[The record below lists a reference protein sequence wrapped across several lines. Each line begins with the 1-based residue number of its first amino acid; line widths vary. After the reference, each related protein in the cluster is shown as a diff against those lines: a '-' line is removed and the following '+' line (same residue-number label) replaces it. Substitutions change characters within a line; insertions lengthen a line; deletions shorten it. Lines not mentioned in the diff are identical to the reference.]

1 MSRSAKLLAI
11 VTLAMGTL
19 FATQAGAQSFGSARD
34 KVTLH
39 RKLPALIHLPGT
51 AIKVS
56 IPGQDMNGD
65 VSYDLQALLETEL
78 LKDDPSL
85 HVDDNKPDVT
95 IICTITGYYHP
106 DPTVTNRPAVTLTGV
121 QNMDFTRVNGTLSIS
136 FQVKN
141 ATGQQLISDNV
152 EAKYDEEFDALGNST
167 SKGVKGTF
175 SGTFKRLK
183 GGSSEGMNA
192 PTDAELRSKLLVN
205 AVQQIAEHIVTTD
218 EAVEV
223 FLARQKGPL
232 EEGDKDAESGL
243 WERALETFE
252 TAPQNPKKDEDS
264 YRLYDIGVAYEALA
278 YQAEDEKAAMKYLDQ
293 AAINYGNAIDAKP
306 TEKYFLDPQNRI
318 ETAIAHYK
326 ELEEEKK
333 PKPAPVAVADA
344 TAPSAAGKP
353 PAPKALTNTQVVAMV
368 KSGMEDDT
376 VIQAIRAAKAINF
389 DLTPAG
395 QQALT
400 TSGVSAPVIT
410 AMKTRAA
417 RKPPVAAPAKPGTAP
432 TKPAASK

>member
-1 MSRSAKLLAI
+1 
-11 VTLAMGTL
+11 MGTL
-19 FATQAGAQSFGSARD
+19 VATQANAQSCGSAKD
-34 KVTLH
+34 YVTLH
-39 RKLPALIHLPGT
+39 RKLPALIHLTGT
-51 AIKVS
+51 AIKVV

-78 LKDDPSL
+78 LKNDPSL
-85 HVDDNKPDVT
+85 HVENNNPDITV
-95 IICTITGYYHP
+95 ICTVTGYYHP
-106 DPTVTNRPAVTLTGV
+106 DPTVTNRPAVTITGV
-121 QNMDFTRVNGTLSIS
+121 QNEDFTRVNGTLSIS
-136 FQVKN
+136 FQVKD
-141 ATGQQLISDNV
+141 AAGHQLIADNV

-167 SKGVKGTF
+167 SKGMKGSF
-175 SGTFKRLK
+175 AGTFKRLK
-183 GGSSEGMNA
+183 GGSSESMNA
-192 PTDAELRSKLLVN
+192 PPDAELRSKLLVN

-218 EAVEV
+218 ESVDA
-223 FLARQKGPL
+223 FLAKQKGPI

-252 TAPQNPKKDEDS
+252 TAPQNPKKDEDA

-333 PKPAPVAVADA
+333 PKPVPVAIADVTPPGA
-344 TAPSAAGKP
+344 KP
-353 PAPKALTNTQVVAMV
+353 GAPKALTNTQVVAMV

-400 TSGVSAPVIT
+400 GSGVSTPVVT
-410 AMKTRAA
+410 AMKTRVA
-417 RKPPVAAPAKPGTAP
+417 RKPATAAPAKPATA
-432 TKPAASK
+432 TAKPAASK

>member
-1 MSRSAKLLAI
+1 M
-11 VTLAMGTL
+11 VTLV
-19 FATQAGAQSFGSARD
+19 ATQADAQSFGSAKD

-39 RKLPALIHLPGT
+39 RKLPALIHLTGT
-51 AIKVS
+51 SIKIV

-85 HVDDNKPDVT
+85 HVENNNPDITV
-95 IICTITGYYHP
+95 ICTITGYYHP
-106 DPTVTNRPAVTLTGV
+106 DPTVTNRPAVTITGV
-121 QNMDFTRVNGTLSIS
+121 QNEDFTRVNGTLSIS

-167 SKGVKGTF
+167 SKGMKGSFT
-175 SGTFKRLK
+175 GTFKRLK

-218 EAVEV
+218 EAVDA
-223 FLARQKGPL
+223 FLAKQKGPL

-252 TAPQNPKKDEDS
+252 TAPQNPKKDEDA

-333 PKPAPVAVADA
+333 PKPAPVAIADA
-344 TAPSAAGKP
+344 TPPAAGAKP
-353 PAPKALTNTQVVAMV
+353 GAPKALTNTQVVAMV

-400 TSGVSAPVIT
+400 TSGVSAPVVT

-417 RKPPVAAPAKPGTAP
+417 RKPAAAAPAKP
-432 TKPAASK
+432 AASK